1 MKHIEQIGARLAAP
15 VLFGLVSLSASG
27 LAGAH
32 GAPETKDVPDGIVQ
46 ARIAHQPDIPGLSA
60 IILDAPR
67 PGILLRY
74 KGEEPLTVLGT
85 DGEAFIRFTRTEV
98 TVNTDSPSWK
108 ALPNQSTET
117 SQTSWVTMSQ
127 SGAFGWLDSR
137 LNVLHDSDS
146 ADGPKNWS
154 IAVTTTKRGTDRIE
168 GELTYT
174 PIH

>member
-1 MKHIEQIGARLAAP
+1 MKHLEQTGCRLAAL
-15 VLFGLVSLSASG
+15 VLFGLASLSASG

-32 GAPETKDVPDGIVQ
+32 GAPETEEVPDGIVK

-85 DGEAFIRFTRTEV
+85 DGKAFIRFTRTDV

-108 ALPNQSTET
+108 ALPNRSTEPG
-117 SQTSWVTMSQ
+117 QTAWVTMSQ

-137 LNVLHDSDS
+137 LNGLHDTDGGR
-146 ADGPKNWS
+146 GPKTWS
-154 IAVTTTKRGTDRIE
+154 IEVTTARNGADRIA
-168 GELTYT
+168 GDLTYLR
-174 PIH
+174 IE